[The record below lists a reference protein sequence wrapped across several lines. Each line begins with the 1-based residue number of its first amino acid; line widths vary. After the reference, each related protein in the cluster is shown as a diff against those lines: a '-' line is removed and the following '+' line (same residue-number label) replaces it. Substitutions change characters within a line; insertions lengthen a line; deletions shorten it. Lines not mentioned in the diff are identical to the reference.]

1 MRNFFFI
8 FLITF
13 SLITLPVKSEIF
25 DKITVS
31 GNKRI
36 SSETIIVFSNLPSN
50 KFLNE
55 NGINN
60 VLRNLYQS
68 GFFKDLTVKIQNK
81 NLIIEVVENPIIQTV
96 FIEGIKKN
104 QLLESIKETLVL
116 KDRSSFNLIKLKN
129 DEEKILDFL
138 KNKGY
143 FFSTITSTTRD
154 LQENI
159 IDLIYKIDL
168 GDKAKIS
175 KINFIGDKKFKD
187 SKLRNVI
194 ISEEYRF
201 WKFIS
206 GKKFLNE
213 NIVNLDARLLR
224 NFYKNNGYY
233 NANIESSFANY
244 LNNNEFE
251 LIFNIESGN
260 KYYFNDLRI
269 SLPLDYDVDDFDGL
283 KFMLDELKGKPYS
296 FSKIDNILNEI
307 DKIVLIGKYVF
318 LKSDVNEVVKDN
330 LIDLT
335 FNIGESKK
343 LYVEKINIYGNNVTR
358 EQVLRNNFSIDEGD
372 AFNELLYK
380 KTINNLKS
388 LNFFKNVK
396 SEVVQGLSDNQ
407 QIINITV
414 EEKPTGEISAGAG
427 VGTNGGSVAFGISEN
442 NFLGRGIEFGTDL
455 SISAESVKGLI
466 SLNNPNYKGTDKALN
481 LSAESTVTD
490 RLKDYG
496 YESAKIGF
504 TVGSGYEIYEDLFFN
519 SGVSIYVEDL
529 ETDSTASANLK
540 KQEGS
545 FFDAYLNYNFNY
557 DKRDQK
563 FQPKDGFVSRF
574 TQNVPI
580 VSENYSLIN
589 SYNLKFYNEFFKES
603 VSTFGFYIA
612 TANSLNG
619 NNIKLSERL
628 FIPSNKLR
636 GFEAGKIGPKDNA
649 DFIGGNYA
657 YAFNAS
663 TSIPQILPN
672 SENSNFSIFF
682 DAGNVWGVD
691 YFKGDEEGS
700 SLRSS
705 IGIAV
710 DLFTAIGPLSFSL
723 SEVIS
728 KKNTD
733 KTESFRFNLG
743 TTF

>member
-13 SLITLPVKSEIF
+13 ALITLPVKSEIF

-728 KKNTD
+728 KKNND

>member
-13 SLITLPVKSEIF
+13 ALITLPVKSEIF